1 MTSDPLVALAEIDPA
16 FVAWFLAGLFFLFV
30 LMMVPRGDRER
41 RATRVVVVDD
51 DEDVIRGLRF
61 LIEERMGMGVVAE
74 ARRGDAAV
82 EVVDAVLPDL
92 VVMDVKLPGIDGIEA
107 TRRIK
112 EAHPDVRVIGY
123 SSPEDDATGSIMRRA
138 GASAHLVKGDP
149 PDVIVRTLLDWV

>member
-30 LMMVPRGDRER
+30 LMMLPRGEREP

-51 DEDVIRGLRF
+51 DENVIRGLRY
-61 LIEERMGMGVVAE
+61 LIEERTRMGVVAE

-112 EAHPDVRVIGY
+112 EAHPEVLVIGY
-123 SSPEDDATGSIMRRA
+123 SSVDDDATGAIMRRA

-149 PDVIVRTLLDWV
+149 PDVIVRTLLDWA

>member
-30 LMMVPRGDRER
+30 LMMLPRGEREP
-41 RATRVVVVDD
+41 RAARVVVVDD
-51 DEDVIRGLRF
+51 EEDVIRGLRF
-61 LIEERMGMGVVAE
+61 LIEGRTCMGVVAE

-92 VVMDVKLPGIDGIEA
+92 VVMDVRLPGLDGIEA

-112 EAHPDVRVIGY
+112 EAHPEVRVIGY
-123 SSPEDDATGSIMRRA
+123 SSSDDDATGAIMRRA

-149 PDVIVRTLLDWV
+149 PDVIVRTLLDWA

>member
-30 LMMVPRGDRER
+30 LMMLPRGEQEPH
-41 RATRVVVVDD
+41 AARVVVVDD

-61 LIEERMGMGVVAE
+61 LIEERARMGVVAE

-112 EAHPDVRVIGY
+112 EAHPEVRVIGY
-123 SSPEDDATGSIMRRA
+123 SSLDDDATGAIMRRA

-149 PDVIVRTLLDWV
+149 PEVIVRTLLDWA

>member
-30 LMMVPRGDRER
+30 LMMVPRGEREP
-41 RATRVVVVDD
+41 RAARVVVVDD

-61 LIEERMGMGVVAE
+61 LIEGRTSMGVVAE

-92 VVMDVKLPGIDGIEA
+92 VVMDVRLPGIDGIEA

-123 SSPEDDATGSIMRRA
+123 SSLDDDATGAIMRNA

-149 PDVIVRTLLDWV
+149 PDVIVRTLLDWA